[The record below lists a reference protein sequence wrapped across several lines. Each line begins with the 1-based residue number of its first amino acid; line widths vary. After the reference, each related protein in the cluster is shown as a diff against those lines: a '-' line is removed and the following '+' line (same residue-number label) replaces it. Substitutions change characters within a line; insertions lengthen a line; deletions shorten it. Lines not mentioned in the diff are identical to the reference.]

1 MAFDVNT
8 VRTKFPSLHQH
19 IDGKEPIFLDNPAG
33 TQVPQQVIDAV
44 VAYYKYINANQ
55 GGAFAT
61 SKATDQ
67 MLHESRE
74 IVRDL
79 FIAPRVEEIVFGPS
93 MTALNFTLSR
103 AIAKTLPQD
112 SEIVVTRMDHDANV
126 APWLTI
132 AEDNNWTVRW
142 VDFDPEEGTLNL
154 DTLESAV
161 NNKTKIVAAV
171 HASNALGTI
180 NPVEKIAEIAH
191 SVGAYFVMDAVQSA
205 PHVPIDVQ
213 KIGCDFLLCSAYKFF
228 GPHIGIMWGKYD
240 LLQSLPAY
248 KVRPSKD
255 VTPFRWENGTP
266 SFETIA
272 GTAESIR
279 YLESLRGDN
288 PKMIEGY
295 GGRQLHLKQAFH
307 TMQSYEM
314 QLAER
319 LISGLQ
325 AINGVTIAGIT
336 DTDKVKDRVA
346 TVAFVK
352 DGHTPK
358 AIAEHLAQQQ
368 IFVWA
373 GDYYAVEV
381 MNRLGRQDKGMVRV
395 GAVHYN
401 TIEEIDT
408 FLNVIDSL

>member
-1 MAFDVNT
+1 MTFDVNA
-8 VRTKFPSLHQH
+8 VRTKFPSLHQQ
-19 IDGKEPIFLDNPAG
+19 IDGKHPIFLDNPAG

-44 VAYYKYINANQ
+44 VEYFSFINANQ
-55 GGAFAT
+55 GGVFAT
-61 SKATDQ
+61 SKATDH
-67 MLHESRE
+67 MLQESRE
-74 IVRDL
+74 VVRDL
-79 FIAPRVEEIVFGPS
+79 FVAPRADEIIFGPS
-93 MTALNFTLSR
+93 MTALNFNLSR
-103 AIAKTLPQD
+103 AIAKTLPKD
-112 SEIVVTRMDHDANV
+112 SEIVVTRMDHDANI

-154 DTLESAV
+154 ESLAQAV
-161 NNKTKIVAAV
+161 NEKTKVVAAV

-228 GPHIGIMWGKYD
+228 GPHVGIMWGKYD

-255 VTPFRWENGTP
+255 VTPYRWENGTP
-266 SFETIA
+266 SFETITA
-272 GTAESIR
+272 TAESIR
-279 YLESLRGDN
+279 YLESLRGDDA
-288 PKMIEGY
+288 PMIEGY

-307 TMQSYEM
+307 RLQSYEM
-314 QLAER
+314 ELAEK

-336 DTDKVKDRVA
+336 DSDKVENRVA

-352 DGHTPK
+352 DGHTPQS
-358 AIAEHLAQQQ
+358 IVERLSEHQ
-368 IFVWA
+368 IFAWA
-373 GDYYAVEV
+373 GHYYALEV
-381 MNRLGRQDKGMVRV
+381 MERLGREDKGMVRV

-401 TIEEIDT
+401 TMEELDT
-408 FLNVIDSL
+408 FLNVIESL

>member
-1 MAFDVNT
+1 MTFDVNAI
-8 VRTKFPSLHQH
+8 RTKFPSLHQH
-19 IDGKEPIFLDNPAG
+19 IDGKHPIFLDNPAG

-44 VAYYKYINANQ
+44 VEYFTYINANQ
-55 GGAFAT
+55 GGAFST
-61 SKATDQ
+61 SKATDHMQ
-67 MLHESRE
+67 HEARE

-79 FIAPRVEEIVFGPS
+79 FVAPRVEEIVFGPS
-93 MTALNFTLSR
+93 MTALNFNLSR
-103 AIAKTLPQD
+103 AIAKTLSKD
-112 SEIVVTRMDHDANV
+112 SEIVVTRMDHDANI

-132 AEDNNWTVRW
+132 AEDNDWTVRW

-154 DTLESAV
+154 DSLADAV
-161 NNKTKIVAAV
+161 NEKTKIVAAV

-272 GTAESIR
+272 GTAEAIR

-288 PKMIEGY
+288 PDMIEGY

-314 QLAER
+314 QLAEK
-319 LISGLQ
+319 LITGLQ
-325 AINGVTIAGIT
+325 SIKGVTIAGIT
-336 DTDKVKDRVA
+336 DTEKVKDRVA

-352 DGHTPK
+352 DGVAPQS
-358 AIAEHLAQQQ
+358 IAESLAQQQ

-381 MNRLGRQDKGMVRV
+381 MNRLGREDKGMVRV

-401 TIEEIDT
+401 TMEEIDI
-408 FLNVIDSL
+408 FLNAVEAL